1 MDGSTIEVVV
11 NFTIHDNDKDIG
23 IRSVEFNGRKS
34 ENDIMRII
42 FDIVSKD
49 VKAQNDM
56 TEKGELK
63 KKSKKEN
70 HKKVENNQK
79 SEKKQESTITAN
91 NYYNNE
97 FLLPYS
103 DSTYLTDSDLRI
115 MSSEELRIARN
126 EIFARYG
133 RMFNDVELQNYFNKC
148 SWYEPLIKPENFNE
162 NQLNECE
169 KANIQLI
176 KQHEKA
182 ANFGSESIYFA
193 GIYTDGN
200 GIYVD
205 MQQYSSP
212 G

>member
-1 MDGSTIEVVV
+1 
-11 NFTIHDNDKDIG
+11 
-23 IRSVEFNGRKS
+23 
-34 ENDIMRII
+34 
-42 FDIVSKD
+42 
-49 VKAQNDM
+49 
-56 TEKGELK
+56 
-63 KKSKKEN
+63 
-70 HKKVENNQK
+70 
-79 SEKKQESTITAN
+79 
-91 NYYNNE
+91 
-97 FLLPYS
+97 
-103 DSTYLTDSDLRI
+103 

-162 NQLNECE
+162 NQLNEYE

-182 ANFGSESIYFA
+182 ANSRSESIYFA

-200 GIYVD
+200 GIYID

-212 G
+212 GQTVYGLNAGYIEILGDKIQLYENRTNIYMSEDGSLQIQVKENSIVLTGKMTFSQTGETFDVSGEYNLQRRYPRP